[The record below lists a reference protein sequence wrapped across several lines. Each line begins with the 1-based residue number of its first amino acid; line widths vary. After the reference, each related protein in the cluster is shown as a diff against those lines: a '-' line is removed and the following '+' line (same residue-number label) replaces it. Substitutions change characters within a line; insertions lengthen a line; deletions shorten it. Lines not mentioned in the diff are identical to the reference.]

1 MVQGYIRYSYNGFI
15 PIERWGEGGGC
26 RERGRG
32 VREREREKKRRG
44 LRISSGKLGHG
55 QQEGYVGE

>member
-1 MVQGYIRYSYNGFI
+1 MALFPLKDG
-15 PIERWGEGGGC
+15 ERGGGC